1 METVLVLHVRARAL
15 ALGELEQ
22 WVGSQR
28 WPKAHVE
35 DEAHVE
41 EVDELAL
48 GRSAVVLLDLDIPH
62 LGVVLQIVRHR
73 LDLLLL

>member
-1 METVLVLHVRARAL
+1 L